1 MELSAGPTIRCL
13 IAVAAAS
20 AIALAVSGCGDEQKP
35 KLTVTSVPPPAAPQD
50 EAKPAPGKPAAGNV
64 QASND
69 QALAVRVRSALA
81 AAPGLNSH
89 RIDVTV
95 RDGSVTLFGTAES
108 RQQQEAA
115 AKVAAAVAGVKS
127 VDNKLAL
134 VAGS

>member
-1 MELSAGPTIRCL
+1 MELNTRQTVQCL
-13 IAVAAAS
+13 IAAAAAG

-35 KLTVTSVPPPAAPQD
+35 KLTVTTVPPPAAPQA
-50 EAKPAPGKPAAGNV
+50 ETKPAPDKPAAETA
-64 QASND
+64 QATND
-69 QALAVRVRSALA
+69 QVLAAKVKSALV

-95 RDGSVTLFGTAES
+95 KDGSVTLFGTAES
-108 RQQQEAA
+108 RQQLEAA